1 MQSFTDIGLS
11 SSTIEKLKK
20 QGIKQPTPIQAK
32 VIPPLLKGVDLI
44 AQAQTGTG
52 KTFAFVLPILEKM
65 DTDANHVQT
74 LILTPTREL
83 AIQITAEI
91 MKMKQETVKV
101 LAVYGGQ
108 DVDKQLKVLQND
120 VSIVV
125 ATPGRLIDHIKR
137 GTIDL
142 SKISYFVLD

>member
-11 SSTIEKLKK
+11 STIIEKLHK

-32 VIPPLLKGVDLI
+32 VITPLLKGSDVI

-52 KTFAFVLPILEKM
+52 KTFAFILPILEKM
-65 DTDANHVQT
+65 SIDANHIQT

-83 AIQITAEI
+83 AIQITNEI
-91 MKMKQETVKV
+91 MKMKQEAINV

-108 DVDKQLKVLQND
+108 DVEKQLKVLQK
-120 VSIVV
+120 
-125 ATPGRLIDHIKR
+125 TFP
-137 GTIDL
+137 
-142 SKISYFVLD
+142 